1 MNDTSNSGQSQ
12 DAPDGQW
19 WFECDRGWA
28 PLIAELEAKLRDLSP
43 DYTIGQVKE
52 KFGGLR
58 YYADA
63 GDVDEVTGKQF
74 RGVIRE
80 AEARSYEIC
89 ERCGA
94 PGGLS
99 RRGTYGW
106 VKTLCPACAGTFGM
120 HPVGSGEGEGERRTT

>member
-1 MNDTSNSGQSQ
+1 MNDTSDSEQSQ

-43 DYTIGQVKE
+43 DYTTSQVKE

-63 GDVDEVTGKQF
+63 GDVDEATDKQF
-74 RGVIRE
+74 RGLIRE
-80 AEARSYEIC
+80 AEARSYGVC

-94 PGGLS
+94 PGRLS

-106 VKTLCPACAGTFGM
+106 VKTLCSTCAWTFGM
-120 HPVGSGEGEGERRTT
+120 QPVGSGDGEGD